1 LRELTFAVPGG
12 LDLPTGGATYD
23 RKAIAALRTAGWRVD
38 VLSWPGS
45 FPFPSDA
52 DRQFVAASLAALP
65 DGTLVVIDGLALG
78 TLPGLAR
85 AQYERLRLVGLV
97 HHPLALESGAPSATA
112 ARFAAEE
119 REALRWVRAVIVTSR
134 ATAATL
140 TADFGVPTD
149 RITVAAPGISHRAAP
164 LRPRS
169 PGVPRILSLGQ
180 VAPRKAYH
188 VLVAALASMPDLEF
202 VATIAG
208 DLASDPATADALAE
222 QIARAGLSDRVT
234 LAGTVSDEASAR
246 LHAEADIFAFP
257 SLYEGYGMALA
268 DAMTWGLPIV
278 ATTGGAIPEVVPPEA
293 GLLVHPGDAA
303 AFAAAMRTLLTDT
316 TVRASLA
323 NGAWAA
329 AGQLGGWDA
338 TARTIAATLAQ
349 L

>member
-1 LRELTFAVPGG
+1 MRELTFAVPGG

-23 RKAIAALRTAGWRVD
+23 RKTIAALRTAGWRVD
-38 VLSWPGS
+38 VLNWPRS
-45 FPFPSDA
+45 FPSPSDA

-78 TLPGLAR
+78 TLPGLAQ
-85 AQYERLRLVGLV
+85 AQYERLRLVALV
-97 HHPLALESGAPSATA
+97 HHPLAVETGLPLATA

-149 RITVAAPGISHRAAP
+149 RITVATPGIDHRAAP
-164 LRPRS
+164 ALPRS
-169 PGVPRILSLGQ
+169 SGVPRILSLGQ
-180 VAPRKAYH
+180 VTPRKAYH

-208 DLASDPATADALAE
+208 NLASDPATTDALGE

-234 LAGTVSDEASAR
+234 LAGLVSDEGSAR

-268 DAMTWGLPIV
+268 EAMAWRLPIV
-278 ATTGGAIPEVVPPEA
+278 ATTGGAIPEVVPPTA
-293 GLLVHPGDAA
+293 GLLVTPGDAA
-303 AFAAAMRTLLTDT
+303 AFATALRTLICDAA
-316 TVRASLA
+316 VRASLA

-329 AGQLGGWDA
+329 AARLGGWDA